1 MKEGQMDTTRM
12 DRKVADDMLDLIG
25 WNQFPWHKPKLC
37 EKLLAMI
44 ENTIQM
50 KGQDWVEENVEEVR
64 DTIKATINVNDDEW
78 HTA

>member
-1 MKEGQMDTTRM
+1 MT
-12 DRKVADDMLDLIG
+12 
-25 WNQFPWHKPKLC
+25 N
-37 EKLLAMI
+37 
-44 ENTIQM
+44 NTLRQTQVRLPLVFDEQRRQNFIQM